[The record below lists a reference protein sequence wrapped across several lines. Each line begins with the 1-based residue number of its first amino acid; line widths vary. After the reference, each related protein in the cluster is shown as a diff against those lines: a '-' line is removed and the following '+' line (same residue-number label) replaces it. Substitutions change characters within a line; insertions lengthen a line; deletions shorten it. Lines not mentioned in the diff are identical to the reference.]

1 MLFPTYQF
9 LVFFLIVFSAI
20 VSLKSKVDLYKI
32 VLLLSSLLFY
42 SFWSFDFLLLL
53 VLATVYNYI
62 ILLAVCHGKYQKLAL
77 ISGLIFNI
85 ANLGI
90 FKYCNFFVTSLFEV
104 LNQLQIPASFQVL
117 QIIAPVGVSFYTF
130 RMISHLIDCYQQ
142 KIPCPKFIDY
152 ATYITYFPQIA
163 SGPISRSREFYSQ
176 LNSRQKYDYQIEEV
190 IVLLLSGL
198 FKKYTLSSFLFNF
211 TQLPFKAPQQYSS
224 IDLIL
229 AAISYSCLIYVDFSG
244 YSDLANGISCLLG
257 FRPIPNFN
265 MPYRSLSLQEF
276 WKRWHI
282 SLSEW
287 LRDYLYIPL
296 GGSKHGK
303 FRKYINLFLTMA
315 IGGFWHGAGLNFI
328 VWGAIHGLGLVVS
341 HLCRDIASL
350 NHSCRFVGVVP
361 PCLPPIDRGN
371 HGGIAPTLRFLSW
384 LLTFSFVTCSWVF
397 FGTPNWET
405 AMMFFQGIFRFSAA
419 TFQFNFWQLY
429 LVIAI
434 IGAMNLWGDRI
445 SQLLQIVFSLKNIF
459 FRVVLVSLFVY
470 AILKLGPSTVPPF
483 IYFNF

>member
-9 LVFFLIVFSAI
+9 LVFFLILFSAI
-20 VSLKSKVDLYKI
+20 ISLKPQVNLYKV
-32 VLLLSSLLFY
+32 VLLVSSLLFY

-53 VLATVYNYI
+53 VLGTVYNYI
-62 ILLAVCHGKYQKLAL
+62 ILRALCQGKYQKLAL

-90 FKYCNFFVTSLFEV
+90 FKYCNFFVTSLFDV
-104 LNQLQIPASFQVL
+104 LNQLKIPASFQVL

-130 RMISHLIDCYQQ
+130 RMIAHLIDCYQH
-142 KIPCPKFIDY
+142 KIPCPKFVDY

-163 SGPISRSREFYSQ
+163 SGPISRPREFYVQ
-176 LNSRQKYDYQIEEV
+176 LNSPKKYDYQIEEV
-190 IVLLLSGL
+190 IVLILSGL

-211 TQLPFKAPQQYSS
+211 TQLPFKVPQQYSS

-257 FRPIPNFN
+257 FKPIPNFN

-287 LRDYLYIPL
+287 LRDYVYFPL
-296 GGSKHGK
+296 GGNKYGK
-303 FRKYINLFLTMA
+303 LRKYVNLLMTMA

-328 VWGAIHGLGLVVS
+328 FWGAIHGLGLIVN
-341 HLCRDIASL
+341 HLCKDIPQAIGWKIDS
-350 NHSCRFVGVVP
+350 RFP
-361 PCLPPIDRGN
+361 RLAQFC
-371 HGGIAPTLRFLSW
+371 SW
-384 LLTFSFVTCSWVF
+384 LLTFTFVTCSWVF

-405 AMMFFQGIFRFSAA
+405 AMRFFQGIFRFSAA
-419 TFQFNFWQLY
+419 TVQFNFWQLY
-429 LVIAI
+429 LVIAV
-434 IGAMNLWGDRI
+434 IGAINLWGESI
-445 SQLLQIVFSLKNIF
+445 SQVLQTVFSLKNLF

-470 AILKLGPSTVPPF
+470 AILMLGPSTVPPF

>member
-9 LVFFLIVFSAI
+9 LVFFLIIFSAI
-20 VSLKSKVDLYKI
+20 VSLKPKVDLYKI

-53 VLATVYNYI
+53 VLATAYNYI
-62 ILLAVCHGKYQKLAL
+62 ILRAVCCGKYQKLAL
-77 ISGLIFNI
+77 ISGIIFNI

-104 LNQLQIPASFQVL
+104 LNQLHIPASFQVL

-130 RMISHLIDCYQQ
+130 RMISHLIDCYQH

-152 ATYITYFPQIA
+152 AAYITYFPQIA
-163 SGPISRSREFYSQ
+163 SGPISRSSEFYAQ
-176 LNSRQKYDYQIEEV
+176 LNSRQKYNYEIEEV
-190 IVLLLSGL
+190 IVLILSGL

-211 TQLPFKAPQQYSS
+211 TQLPFKVPQQYSS

-229 AAISYSCLIYVDFSG
+229 AAISYSCLIYADFSG

-257 FRPIPNFN
+257 FKPIANFN

-287 LRDYLYIPL
+287 LRDYVYFPL
-296 GGSKHGK
+296 GGNKYGK
-303 FRKYINLFLTMA
+303 LRKYLNLVTTMA

-328 VWGAIHGLGLVVS
+328 VWGTIHGLGLVVN
-341 HLCRDIASL
+341 HLCKDIPQAIDLKFNYSFP
-350 NHSCRFVGVVP
+350 RFAKFG
-361 PCLPPIDRGN
+361 
-371 HGGIAPTLRFLSW
+371 SW

-405 AMMFFQGIFRFSAA
+405 AVMFFQGIFSFSAA

-429 LVIAI
+429 LVIAV
-434 IGAMNLWGDRI
+434 IGAINLWGDRI
-445 SQLLQIVFSLKNIF
+445 SQLLQTLFSLKNIF

-470 AILKLGPSTVPPF
+470 AILMLGPSTVPPF

>member
-9 LVFFLIVFSAI
+9 LVFFLIVFSAS
-20 VSLKSKVDLYKI
+20 VSLKHKVDLYKI

-42 SFWSFDFLLLL
+42 SFWSFDFLLVLL
-53 VLATVYNYI
+53 LGTAYNYI
-62 ILLAVCHGKYQKLAL
+62 ILRAVCSGKYKKLAL

-90 FKYCNFFVTSLFEV
+90 FKYCNFFVTSLFEL
-104 LNQLQIPASFQVL
+104 LNRLQIPASFQVL

-152 ATYITYFPQIA
+152 AAYITYFPQIA
-163 SGPISRSREFYSQ
+163 SGPISRAREFYAQ
-176 LNSRQKYDYQIEEV
+176 LNSRQKYEYQIEEV
-190 IVLLLSGL
+190 IVLILSGL

-211 TQLPFKAPQQYSS
+211 TQLPFKVPQQYSS

-257 FRPIPNFN
+257 FKPIANFN

-296 GGSKHGK
+296 GGNKYGK
-303 FRKYINLFLTMA
+303 LRKYLNLFLTMA

-328 VWGAIHGLGLVVS
+328 VWGAIHGVGLIVN
-341 HLCRDIASL
+341 HLCRDIPQAIHLKLDGDDSRIP
-350 NHSCRFVGVVP
+350 RFM
-361 PCLPPIDRGN
+361 
-371 HGGIAPTLRFLSW
+371 SW
-384 LLTFSFVTCSWVF
+384 LFTWSFVTCSWVF
-397 FGTPNWET
+397 FGTPDWET
-405 AMMFFQGIFRFSAA
+405 AGRFFQGIFRFSAA
-419 TFQFNFWQLY
+419 SFQFNFWQLY
-429 LVIAI
+429 LVIAA
-434 IGAMNLWGDRI
+434 IGAINLWGDRI
-445 SQLLQIVFSLKNIF
+445 SKLLQIVFSLKNIF
-459 FRVVLVSLFVY
+459 LRVLLVSLFVY
-470 AILKLGPSTVPPF
+470 AILMLGPSTVPPF

>member
-20 VSLKSKVDLYKI
+20 VSLKHKVDLYKI

-42 SFWSFDFLLLL
+42 SFWSFDFLLVL
-53 VLATVYNYI
+53 VLGTAYNYI
-62 ILLAVCHGKYQKLAL
+62 ILRAVCSGKYKKLAF

-90 FKYCNFFVTSLFEV
+90 FKYCNFFVTSLFEL
-104 LNQLQIPASFQVL
+104 LNKLQIPASFQVL

-152 ATYITYFPQIA
+152 AAYITYFPQIA
-163 SGPISRSREFYSQ
+163 SGPISRAGEFYAQ
-176 LNSRQKYDYQIEEV
+176 LNSRQKYEYQIEEV
-190 IVLLLSGL
+190 IVLILSGL

-211 TQLPFKAPQQYSS
+211 TQLPFKVPQQYSS

-257 FRPIPNFN
+257 FKPIANFN

-296 GGSKHGK
+296 GGNKYGK
-303 FRKYINLFLTMA
+303 LRKYLNLFLTMV

-328 VWGAIHGLGLVVS
+328 VWGAIHGVGLIVN
-341 HLCRDIASL
+341 HLCRDIPQAIHLKLDGDDSRIA
-350 NHSCRFVGVVP
+350 RFM
-361 PCLPPIDRGN
+361 
-371 HGGIAPTLRFLSW
+371 SW
-384 LLTFSFVTCSWVF
+384 LFTWIFVTCSWVF
-397 FGTPNWET
+397 FGTPDWET
-405 AMMFFQGIFRFSAA
+405 AVRFFQGIFRFSAA
-419 TFQFNFWQLY
+419 SFQFNFWQLY
-429 LVIAI
+429 LVIAA
-434 IGAMNLWGDRI
+434 IGAINLWGDRI
-445 SQLLQIVFSLKNIF
+445 SQLLQLVFSLKNIF
-459 FRVVLVSLFVY
+459 LRVVLVSLFVY
-470 AILKLGPSTVPPF
+470 GILMLGPSTVPPF

>member
-9 LVFFLIVFSAI
+9 LVFFLIVFIALFP
-20 VSLKSKVDLYKI
+20 LKQKVDLYKI

-53 VLATVYNYI
+53 VLATAYNYI
-62 ILLAVCHGKYQKLAL
+62 ILRAVCNGKYQKFAF

-117 QIIAPVGVSFYTF
+117 QIVAPVGVSFYTF

-176 LNSRQKYDYQIEEV
+176 LNSPQKYDYQIEEV
-190 IVLLLSGL
+190 IVLILSGL

-211 TQLPFKAPQQYSS
+211 TQLPFKVPQQYSS

-229 AAISYSCLIYVDFSG
+229 AALSYSCLIYVDFSG

-257 FRPIPNFN
+257 FKPIPNFN
-265 MPYRSLSLQEF
+265 MPYQSLSLQEF

-296 GGSKHGK
+296 GGNKHGK
-303 FRKYINLFLTMA
+303 LRKYLNLFLTMA

-328 VWGAIHGLGLVVS
+328 VWGALHGLGLIVT
-341 HLCRDIASL
+341 HLCRDIPQAIHFKLDYSFPRL
-350 NHSCRFVGVVP
+350 AKVMN
-361 PCLPPIDRGN
+361 
-371 HGGIAPTLRFLSW
+371 W

-405 AMMFFQGIFRFSAA
+405 AVLFFQGIIHSGVP

-429 LVIAI
+429 LVIAV
-434 IGAMNLWGDRI
+434 IGAINFWGDRI
-445 SQLLQIVFSLKNIF
+445 SQLLQVMLSLKNIF

-470 AILKLGPSTVPPF
+470 TILMLGPSTVPPF

>member
-9 LVFFLIVFSAI
+9 LVFFLIVFSTI
-20 VSLKSKVDLYKI
+20 LSLKPKVDIYKI
-32 VLLLSSLLFY
+32 VLLFSSLLFY

-53 VLATVYNYI
+53 ILATAYNYI
-62 ILLAVCHGKYQKLAL
+62 ILRAVSSGKYQKLAL

-85 ANLGI
+85 ANLAI
-90 FKYCNFFVTSLFEV
+90 FKYCNFFVTSLFDA

-142 KIPCPKFIDY
+142 KIKSPNFIDY

-163 SGPISRSREFYSQ
+163 SGPISRAGEFYSQ
-176 LNSRQKYDYQIEEV
+176 LNSPKKYDYQIEEV
-190 IVLLLSGL
+190 IVLILSGL

-211 TQLPFKAPQQYSS
+211 TQLPFKLPQQYSS

-244 YSDLANGISCLLG
+244 YSDLANAISCLLG
-257 FRPIPNFN
+257 FKPIPNFN
-265 MPYRSLSLQEF
+265 MPYRSLSLSEF

-296 GGSKHGK
+296 GGNKHGK
-303 FRKYINLFLTMA
+303 LRKYLNLFLTMA

-328 VWGAIHGLGLVVS
+328 VWGAMHGLGLIVT
-341 HLCRDIASL
+341 HLFRDIPQAVHFKL
-350 NHSCRFVGVVP
+350 DYAFPKTARFM
-361 PCLPPIDRGN
+361 
-371 HGGIAPTLRFLSW
+371 SW

-405 AMMFFQGIFRFSAA
+405 AVMFFQGIIHSTVA

-429 LVIAI
+429 LVIAV
-434 IGAMNLWGDRI
+434 IGAINFWGDRI
-445 SQLLQIVFSLKNIF
+445 SQKLQIIFSLKNIF

-470 AILKLGPSTVPPF
+470 AILMLGPSTVPPF

>member
-20 VSLKSKVDLYKI
+20 VSLKPKVDLYKI

-53 VLATVYNYI
+53 VLATAYNYI
-62 ILLAVCHGKYQKLAL
+62 IIRAVCNGKYKKLAL
-77 ISGLIFNI
+77 IFGIIFNI

-90 FKYCNFFVTSLFEV
+90 FKYCNFFVTSLFEI
-104 LNQLQIPASFQVL
+104 LNQLKIPASFQVL
-117 QIIAPVGVSFYTF
+117 QILAPVGVSFYTF
-130 RMISHLIDCYQQ
+130 RMISHLIDCYRQ
-142 KIPCPKFIDY
+142 KIPCPKFVDY

-163 SGPISRSREFYSQ
+163 SGPIARPGDFYSQ
-176 LNSRQKYDYQIEEV
+176 LNSPKKYDYKIEEV
-190 IVLLLSGL
+190 LVLILSGL

-211 TQLPFKAPQQYSS
+211 TQQPFKVPQQYSS

-257 FRPIPNFN
+257 FKPIANFN

-287 LRDYLYIPL
+287 LRDYVYVPF
-296 GGSKHGK
+296 GGNKYGK
-303 FRKYINLFLTMA
+303 LRKYLNLLLTMA

-328 VWGAIHGLGLVVS
+328 VWGTIHGLGLIAN
-341 HLCRDIASL
+341 HLCRDIPQALDLKIDWNNSL
-350 NHSCRFVGVVP
+350 KARF
-361 PCLPPIDRGN
+361 IN
-371 HGGIAPTLRFLSW
+371 W

-405 AMMFFQGIFRFSAA
+405 AMMFFQGIFRLSFAS
-419 TFQFNFWQLY
+419 FQFNFWQLY
-429 LVIAI
+429 LVIGV
-434 IGAMNLWGDRI
+434 IGAINLWGESI
-445 SQLLQIVFSLKNIF
+445 SKRLQIVFSLKNIF

-470 AILKLGPSTVPPF
+470 AILMLGPTTVPPF

>member
-20 VSLKSKVDLYKI
+20 VSLKPKVDLYKI
-32 VLLLSSLLFY
+32 VLLASSLLFY

-53 VLATVYNYI
+53 VLGTAYNYI
-62 ILLAVCHGKYQKLAL
+62 ILRAVCNGKYQKLAL
-77 ISGLIFNI
+77 IFGIIFNI

-90 FKYCNFFVTSLFEV
+90 FKYCNFFVTSLFEI
-104 LNQLQIPASFQVL
+104 LNQLKIPASFQVL

-130 RMISHLIDCYQQ
+130 RMMSHLIDCYQQ
-142 KIPCPKFIDY
+142 KLPCPKFVDY

-163 SGPISRSREFYSQ
+163 SGPIARAGEFYAQ
-176 LNSRQKYDYQIEEV
+176 LNSQKKYDYHIEEV
-190 IVLLLSGL
+190 IVLILSGL
-198 FKKYTLSSFLFNF
+198 FKKYTLSSFLFDF
-211 TQLPFKAPQQYSS
+211 TQQPFKVPQQYSS

-229 AAISYSCLIYVDFSG
+229 AAISYSCLLYVDFSG

-257 FRPIPNFN
+257 FKPIANFN
-265 MPYRSLSLQEF
+265 MPYRSLCLQEF

-287 LRDYLYIPL
+287 LRDYVYIPF
-296 GGSKHGK
+296 GGNKYGK
-303 FRKYINLFLTMA
+303 LRKYLNLLLTMA
-315 IGGFWHGAGLNFI
+315 IGGFWHGAGVNFI
-328 VWGAIHGLGLVVS
+328 VWGIIHGLGLIAN
-341 HLCRDIASL
+341 HLCRDIPQAIGIKLEWNNSRKA
-350 NHSCRFVGVVP
+350 RF
-361 PCLPPIDRGN
+361 IN
-371 HGGIAPTLRFLSW
+371 W
-384 LLTFSFVTCSWVF
+384 LMTFTFVTCSWVF

-405 AMMFFQGIFRFSAA
+405 AMVFFQGIFRFSFA

-429 LVIAI
+429 LVIAV
-434 IGAMNLWGDRI
+434 IGAINLWGDRI
-445 SQLLQIVFSLKNIF
+445 SKQLQIVLSLKNIF

-470 AILKLGPSTVPPF
+470 AILMLGPTTVPPF

>member
-9 LVFFLIVFSAI
+9 LVFFLIIFSAI
-20 VSLKSKVDLYKI
+20 ASLKPKVDLYKI
-32 VLLLSSLLFY
+32 VLLISSLLFY

-62 ILLAVCHGKYQKLAL
+62 ILQAVCHGKHQKLAL

-90 FKYCNFFVTSLFEV
+90 FKYCNFFVTSLFDL
-104 LNQLQIPASFQVL
+104 LNQLQIAASFQVL

-130 RMISHLIDCYQQ
+130 RMISHLIDSYQH

-152 ATYITYFPQIA
+152 AAYITYFPQIA
-163 SGPISRSREFYSQ
+163 SGPISRSREFYFQ

-190 IVLLLSGL
+190 IVLILSGL

-265 MPYRSLSLQEF
+265 MPYRSLNLQEF

-296 GGSKHGK
+296 GGNKHGK
-303 FRKYINLFLTMA
+303 LRKYLNLFLTMA
-315 IGGFWHGAGLNFI
+315 IGGLWHGAGLNFI
-328 VWGAIHGLGLVVS
+328 VWGAIHGFGLVVT
-341 HLCRDIASL
+341 HLCRDIPQAIHFKL
-350 NHSCRFVGVVP
+350 DNFYPR
-361 PCLPPIDRGN
+361 
-371 HGGIAPTLRFLSW
+371 TTRFLSW
-384 LLTFSFVTCSWVF
+384 LLTFIFVTGSWVF
-397 FGTPNWET
+397 FATPNWET
-405 AMMFFQGIFRFSAA
+405 AVRFFQGIIHSSVS

-429 LVIAI
+429 LVIVV
-434 IGAMNLWGDRI
+434 IGAINLWGDRI
-445 SQLLQIVFSLKNIF
+445 SQLLQIMFSLKNIF

>member
-9 LVFFLIVFSAI
+9 LVFFLIIFSALI
-20 VSLKSKVDLYKI
+20 SVKPQVDLYKI
-32 VLLLSSLLFY
+32 VLLVSSLLFY

-53 VLATVYNYI
+53 VLGTAYNYI
-62 ILLAVCHGKYQKLAL
+62 ILRAVCNGKYKKLAL
-77 ISGLIFNI
+77 ISGIIFNI

-142 KIPCPKFIDY
+142 KIPCPKFVDY
-152 ATYITYFPQIA
+152 AAYITYFPQIA
-163 SGPISRSREFYSQ
+163 SGPISRPREFYSQ
-176 LNSRQKYDYQIEEV
+176 LNSEKKYDYQIEEV
-190 IVLLLSGL
+190 IVLILSGL

-211 TQLPFKAPQQYSS
+211 TQLPFKVPHQYSS

-257 FRPIPNFN
+257 FKPIANFN
-265 MPYRSLSLQEF
+265 MPYRSLSVQEF

-287 LRDYLYIPL
+287 LRDYVYFPL
-296 GGSKHGK
+296 GGNKYGK
-303 FRKYINLFLTMA
+303 LRKYLNLFLTMA

-328 VWGAIHGLGLVVS
+328 FWGAIHGLGLIVN
-341 HLCRDIASL
+341 HLCKDIPQAIHFKL
-350 NHSCRFVGVVP
+350 DYAFPRFAKF
-361 PCLPPIDRGN
+361 C
-371 HGGIAPTLRFLSW
+371 SW

-405 AMMFFQGIFRFSAA
+405 AVNFFQGIVHPAVA

-429 LVIAI
+429 LVIAV
-434 IGAMNLWGDRI
+434 IGAINLWGDRI
-445 SQLLQIVFSLKNIF
+445 AKVLQTVLSLKNIF
-459 FRVVLVSLFVY
+459 FRVVLVSLLVY
-470 AILKLGPSTVPPF
+470 TILMLGPSTVPPF

>member
-9 LVFFLIVFSAI
+9 LVFFLIIFSAL
-20 VSLKSKVDLYKI
+20 VSLKPKVDLYKI
-32 VLLLSSLLFY
+32 VLLVSSLLFY
-42 SFWSFDFLLLL
+42 SFWSFDFLWVL
-53 VLATVYNYI
+53 VLGTAYNYI
-62 ILLAVCHGKYQKLAL
+62 ILRAVCNGKYKKLAL
-77 ISGLIFNI
+77 IFGIIFNL

-90 FKYCNFFVTSLFEV
+90 FKYCNFFVTSLFEI
-104 LNQLQIPASFQVL
+104 LNQLKIPASFSVL

-142 KIPCPKFIDY
+142 KIHCPKFVDY

-163 SGPISRSREFYSQ
+163 SGPIARAEEFYLQ
-176 LNSRQKYDYQIEEV
+176 LNSPKKSDYQIEEV
-190 IVLLLSGL
+190 IVLILSGL

-211 TQLPFKAPQQYSS
+211 TQQPFKVPQQYSS

-257 FRPIPNFN
+257 FKPIANFN

-287 LRDYLYIPL
+287 LRDYVYIPF
-296 GGSKHGK
+296 GGNKYGK
-303 FRKYINLFLTMA
+303 LRKYLNLLLTMA
-315 IGGFWHGAGLNFI
+315 IGGFWHGAGVNFI
-328 VWGAIHGLGLVVS
+328 VWGIIHGLGLIVN
-341 HLCRDIASL
+341 HLCRDIPQAIGL
-350 NHSCRFVGVVP
+350 KLDWNHSRKARF
-361 PCLPPIDRGN
+361 IN
-371 HGGIAPTLRFLSW
+371 W
-384 LLTFSFVTCSWVF
+384 LMTFIFVTCSWVF

-405 AMMFFQGIFRFSAA
+405 ALMFFQGIFRFSLA

-429 LVIAI
+429 LVIGT
-434 IGAMNLWGDRI
+434 IGAINLWGDRI
-445 SQLLQIVFSLKNIF
+445 SQRLQIIFSLKNIF

-470 AILKLGPSTVPPF
+470 AILMLGPTTVPPF

>member
-1 MLFPTYQF
+1 M
-9 LVFFLIVFSAI
+9 
-20 VSLKSKVDLYKI
+20 
-32 VLLLSSLLFY
+32 
-42 SFWSFDFLLLL
+42 LL
-53 VLATVYNYI
+53 VLGTAYNYI
-62 ILLAVCHGKYQKLAL
+62 ILRAVCNGRYKKLAL
-77 ISGLIFNI
+77 ISGIIFNI

-90 FKYCNFFVTSLFEV
+90 FKYCNFFVTSLFDV

-130 RMISHLIDCYQQ
+130 RMISHLIDCYQH
-142 KIPCPKFIDY
+142 KIACPKFVDY

-163 SGPISRSREFYSQ
+163 SGPISRPHEFYTQ
-176 LNSRQKYDYQIEEV
+176 LNSSKKYDYQIEEV
-190 IVLLLSGL
+190 IVLILSGL

-211 TQLPFKAPQQYSS
+211 TQLPFKVPQQYSS

-257 FRPIPNFN
+257 FKPIANFN

-287 LRDYLYIPL
+287 LRDYVYFPL
-296 GGSKHGK
+296 GGNKYGK
-303 FRKYINLFLTMA
+303 LRKYVNLLMTMA

-328 VWGAIHGLGLVVS
+328 VWGAIHGLGLVVN
-341 HLCRDIASL
+341 HLCKDVPQAIGLKFDFSNSRIAK
-350 NHSCRFVGVVP
+350 FM
-361 PCLPPIDRGN
+361 
-371 HGGIAPTLRFLSW
+371 SW

-405 AMMFFQGIFRFSAA
+405 AIVFFQGIFRFSGA
-419 TFQFNFWQLY
+419 TVQFNFWQLY
-429 LVIAI
+429 LVIAV
-434 IGAMNLWGDRI
+434 IGAINLWGDRI
-445 SQLLQIVFSLKNIF
+445 SQLLQTVFSLKNIF

-470 AILKLGPSTVPPF
+470 AILMLGPSTVPPF

>member
-9 LVFFLIVFSAI
+9 LVFFLIIFSAI
-20 VSLKSKVDLYKI
+20 VSLKPQVDLYKI
-32 VLLLSSLLFY
+32 VLLISSLLFY

-53 VLATVYNYI
+53 ILGTVYNYI
-62 ILLAVCHGKYQKLAL
+62 ILRAVCNGKYKKLAL
-77 ISGLIFNI
+77 ISGIIFNI

-90 FKYCNFFVTSLFEV
+90 FKYCNFFVTSLFDV

-142 KIPCPKFIDY
+142 KIPCPKFVDY

-163 SGPISRSREFYSQ
+163 SGPISRPREFYTQ
-176 LNSRQKYDYQIEEV
+176 LNSPKKYDYKIEEV
-190 IVLLLSGL
+190 IVLILSGL

-211 TQLPFKAPQQYSS
+211 TQLPFKVPQQYSS

-257 FRPIPNFN
+257 FKPIANFN

-287 LRDYLYIPL
+287 LRDYVYFPL
-296 GGSKHGK
+296 GGNKYGK
-303 FRKYINLFLTMA
+303 LRKYLNLVTTMA

-328 VWGAIHGLGLVVS
+328 VWGAIHGLGLVVN
-341 HLCRDIASL
+341 HLCKDIPQAIDLKFKYSFP
-350 NHSCRFVGVVP
+350 RFAKFG
-361 PCLPPIDRGN
+361 
-371 HGGIAPTLRFLSW
+371 SW

-405 AMMFFQGIFRFSAA
+405 AMRFFQGILRFSAA

-429 LVIAI
+429 LVIAVI
-434 IGAMNLWGDRI
+434 SAINLWGDRI
-445 SQLLQIVFSLKNIF
+445 AKLFQTVFSLKNIF

-470 AILKLGPSTVPPF
+470 AILMLGPSTVPPF

>member
-9 LVFFLIVFSAI
+9 LVFFLIIFSI
-20 VSLKSKVDLYKI
+20 IISLKSQVGLYKI
-32 VLLLSSLLFY
+32 VLLISSLLFY
-42 SFWSFDFLLLL
+42 SFWSLDFLLLL
-53 VLATVYNYI
+53 VLGTAYNYI
-62 ILLAVCHGKYQKLAL
+62 ILRATCHGRYKKLAL
-77 ISGLIFNI
+77 ISGIIFNI

-104 LNQLQIPASFQVL
+104 LNQLQIPASIQML

-130 RMISHLIDCYQQ
+130 RMISHLIDCYQK
-142 KIPCPKFIDY
+142 KIPCPKFVDY

-163 SGPISRSREFYSQ
+163 SGPISRPREFYSQ
-176 LNSRQKYDYQIEEV
+176 LNSSKKYDYQIEEV
-190 IVLLLSGL
+190 IVLILSGL

-211 TQLPFKAPQQYSS
+211 TKLPFTVPQQYSS

-257 FRPIPNFN
+257 FKPIANFN

-287 LRDYLYIPL
+287 LRDYVYFPL
-296 GGSKHGK
+296 GGNKYGK
-303 FRKYINLFLTMA
+303 LRKYVNLLMTMA

-328 VWGAIHGLGLVVS
+328 VWGTIHGLGLIVN
-341 HLCRDIASL
+341 HLCKDIPQAIHLKL
-350 NHSCRFVGVVP
+350 NYSFPRLAKFC
-361 PCLPPIDRGN
+361 
-371 HGGIAPTLRFLSW
+371 SW

-405 AMMFFQGIFRFSAA
+405 AMNFFQGILNFSAA

-434 IGAMNLWGDRI
+434 IGAINIWGERI
-445 SQLLQIVFSLKNIF
+445 SQLLQRVFSLKNIF
-459 FRVVLVSLFVY
+459 LRVVLVSLFVY
-470 AILKLGPSTVPPF
+470 AILMLGPSTVPPF

>member
-9 LVFFLIVFSAI
+9 LVFFLIIFSAI
-20 VSLKSKVDLYKI
+20 VSVKPKVDLYKI

-62 ILLAVCHGKYQKLAL
+62 ILRAVCHGKYQKLAL

-90 FKYCNFFVTSLFEV
+90 FKYCNFFVTSLFDV
-104 LNQLQIPASFQVL
+104 LNQLRIPASFQVL

-152 ATYITYFPQIA
+152 ATYITYFPQIV
-163 SGPISRSREFYSQ
+163 SGPISRSHEFYSQ
-176 LNSRQKYDYQIEEV
+176 LNSPQKYDYQIEEV
-190 IVLLLSGL
+190 IVLILSGL

-211 TQLPFKAPQQYSS
+211 TQLPFKVPQQYSS

-229 AAISYSCLIYVDFSG
+229 AAISYSCLIYIDFSG

-257 FRPIPNFN
+257 FKPIPNFN

-296 GGSKHGK
+296 GGNKNGK
-303 FRKYINLFLTMA
+303 LRKYLNLFLTMA

-328 VWGAIHGLGLVVS
+328 VWGAIHGLGLILT
-341 HLCRDIASL
+341 HLCRDIPQAFHL
-350 NHSCRFVGVVP
+350 KLDYFYP
-361 PCLPPIDRGN
+361 KT
-371 HGGIAPTLRFLSW
+371 ARFLSW

-405 AMMFFQGIFRFSAA
+405 AMRFFQGIIHSGVAI
-419 TFQFNFWQLY
+419 FQFNFWQLY

-434 IGAMNLWGDRI
+434 IGAINLWGDRL
-445 SQLLQIVFSLKNIF
+445 SKGLQVVFSLKNIF

-470 AILKLGPSTVPPF
+470 AILRLGPSTVPPF